1 MAIRICRC
9 PIFDNTWIR
18 LPHSWR
24 IFAGNFRNSCSIPSC
39 GRIGTSSKHAVA
51 SLRQWIACSMSSIP
65 ASGVFDAGARDMWMS
80 VSAERFRRL
89 KKLVVANHEMI
100 GGTLCGLTGSID
112 AWAEKFSNENVG
124 GPARRAEYIR
134 NELRQ
139 GMDNI
144 RNIRMNGKKPS
155 ANG

>member
-1 MAIRICRC
+1 
-9 PIFDNTWIR
+9 
-18 LPHSWR
+18 
-24 IFAGNFRNSCSIPSC
+24 
-39 GRIGTSSKHAVA
+39 
-51 SLRQWIACSMSSIP
+51 MSSIT
-65 ASGVFDAGARDMWMS
+65 ASEVFDAGARDMWMD

-89 KKLVVANHEMI
+89 KKLVVANHEML
-100 GGTLCGLTGSID
+100 GGTLCGLTVSID
-112 AWAEKFSNENVG
+112 AWAEKFPNENVG